1 MRLARSLIATLS
13 LAAVLL
19 GSARSSEAAIVE
31 RVVAVIGDR
40 PVLLSELRARARPFL
55 AQIAASAGTPA
66 QQAAAE
72 SEMFRDLLDRMI
84 DERLEEQAAEKAKL
98 AVSAEEIDGAMSNV
112 ATQAHVSV
120 RELVNEA
127 KKRGLSEQE
136 YRDEIRRQL
145 LEGKLIQLRVR
156 GRVRVTE
163 EDARALYSHF
173 LVDLAKESPVDVR
186 VLALRILP
194 GSTEGQAMARL
205 SLGADI
211 VSKVRKGDDFCKL
224 VEAYTDDME
233 SRTTCGSRGPQPFAA
248 LIPQLQEAI
257 KTMTPGQV
265 TDPIRIGG
273 EAIVIVQLVSRS
285 KVPTYAEAHDQL
297 MNRAMNDAMER
308 QRKAWLQEL
317 RRGVYVD
324 KRF

>member
-1 MRLARSLIATLS
+1 MRFPKSLVAALALCGIVLS
-13 LAAVLL
+13 
-19 GSARSSEAAIVE
+19 SARSEAVIVE
-31 RVVAVIGDR
+31 RVVAVVGER
-40 PVLLSELRARARPFL
+40 PILLSELRSRARPFL
-55 AQIAASAGTPA
+55 SQIAASAGTPA

-72 SEMFRDLLDRMI
+72 SEMFKELLDRMI

-98 AVSAEEIDGAMSNV
+98 SVSAEEIDGAMANV
-112 ATQAHVSV
+112 ATQARVSV
-120 RELVNEA
+120 RELVQEA

-163 EDARALYSHF
+163 EDARALYQHF
-173 LVDLAKESPVDVR
+173 LVDLAKEQPVDVR

-194 GSTEGQAMARL
+194 GSTDAQAMTRL
-205 SLGADI
+205 ALGAEI
-211 VSKVRKGDDFCKL
+211 VSRARKGEDFCKL
-224 VEAYTDDME
+224 VESYTDDME

-257 KTMTPGQV
+257 RTMQPGQV

-273 EAIVIVQLVSRS
+273 EAIVVVQLVSRS
-285 KVPTYAEAHDQL
+285 RVPTYEEAHDQL

-308 QRKAWLQEL
+308 QRKAWIQDL

>member
-1 MRLARSLIATLS
+1 MRFARSIFAA
-13 LAAVLL
+13 LAVASALVT
-19 GSARSSEAAIVE
+19 GARSADAAIVE

-55 AQIAASAGTPA
+55 SQIAASAGTPA
-66 QQAAAE
+66 QIAAAE
-72 SEMFRDLLDRMI
+72 SEMFRELLDRMI

-98 AVSAEEIDGAMSNV
+98 AVSAEEIDGAMANV

-156 GRVRVTE
+156 GRVRVGE
-163 EDARALYSHF
+163 EDARALYAHF

-194 GSTEGQAMARL
+194 GSTEAQAMARL
-205 SLGADI
+205 ALGAD
-211 VSKVRKGDDFCKL
+211 VVARVRKGEDFCKL

-257 KTMTPGQV
+257 RTMQPGQV

-273 EAIVIVQLVSRS
+273 EAIVVVQLVSRS
-285 KVPTYAEAHDQL
+285 KVPTYEEAHDQL
-297 MNRAMNDAMER
+297 MNRAMNEAMER